1 MITAADDSFHPPAT
15 ADLWWTETAWF
26 AFAVPERGIAGAL
39 YPLFRPNLGVCSAA
53 VYVWDARADAPW
65 EVLYGKTF
73 WHLPLPPSLERMS
86 LACGLS
92 YECLEPLR
100 RYRLRYADG
109 DDVALDLLFEAL
121 LEPHAVGGGGGE
133 RGHFDQPGR
142 VRGSL
147 RLRGEEIAV
156 DCLEMRDRSWGPR
169 PDAVG
174 LRAGYAYAT
183 ASERD
188 GFHVMSIFTGE
199 RDQVVAGY
207 LLRDG
212 CLADVVSGTRE
223 VVERDR
229 GRPLRVRVSAV
240 DALGRELQ
248 AEGRCASRLAFQ
260 ASPGLFAWMSLTH
273 WRFGEREAWGEDQD
287 VWPPSGQRR

>member
-1 MITAADDSFHPPAT
+1 MITAADDAFHPPAS
-15 ADLWWTETAWF
+15 ADIWWTETAWF
-26 AFAVPERGIAGAL
+26 AFAVPERGICGAL

-53 VYVWDARADAPW
+53 VHLWDESADAPG
-65 EVLYGKTF
+65 EVLYGRTF
-73 WHLPLPPSLERMS
+73 WHLPMPSSLERMS
-86 LACGLS
+86 LACGLA
-92 YECLEPLR
+92 YECVEPLR
-100 RYRLRYADG
+100 RYRLRYEDGADL
-109 DDVALDLLFEAL
+109 ALDLHFEAL
-121 LEPHAVGGGGGE
+121 FEPHAVGGGGE

-169 PDAVG
+169 PDTVG

-188 GFHVMSIFTGE
+188 AFHVMSIFTGE
-199 RDQVVAGY
+199 CDQVVGGY

-212 CLADVVSGTRE
+212 RLADIASGTRQ

-229 GRPLRVRVSAV
+229 GRPQRVQISAV
-240 DALGRELQ
+240 DTLGRELQ

-273 WRFGEREAWGEDQD
+273 WRFAEYEAWGEDQD
-287 VWPPSGQRR
+287 VWPANAPRR